1 MKKTEIFQELPN
13 VTETQSEPMLLEKW
27 CWQTCWTHRPAT
39 SLQFVNNC
47 KQSVRRNKKRSA
59 GIEETDLIKGPS
71 SLGKSV
77 ENRNKFPTCIHC
89 YQECF
94 TIQKC
99 WLFNSISFPAHIMN
113 SHHEFLCGTWMALY
127 SEATPIMVMTQMG
140 LWLCHGNAL
149 R

>member
-1 MKKTEIFQELPN
+1 MKKTQLFQELPN
-13 VTETQSEPMLLEKW
+13 VTETQSEQMLLEKW
-27 CWQTCWTHRPAT
+27 CWQTYWTRRPAT
-39 SLQFVNNC
+39 SPQFVNNC

-77 ENRNKFPTCIHC
+77 ENKNKFPTCIHC

-94 TIQKC
+94 TTRKC
-99 WLFNSISFPAHIMN
+99 WLFNSISFPAC
-113 SHHEFLCGTWMALY
+113 HHKFPCDTWMALY
-127 SEATPIMVMTQMG
+127 SEATILMVMTQTG

-149 R
+149 Q